1 MQSKSISVL
10 IQKKNRKI
18 KKKGTT
24 EKGCLTP
31 SRISLREEKQVYKG
45 IPYLVFHH
53 FVMQ

>member
-18 KKKGTT
+18 KKKRNNR
-24 EKGCLTP
+24 KGLFDP

-45 IPYLVFHH
+45 IPYLVFQH

>member
-1 MQSKSISVL
+1 MQSKSISAL

-24 EKGCLTP
+24 EKDCLTP
-31 SRISLREEKQVYKG
+31 SRISLREEIQVYKG
-45 IPYLVFHH
+45 IPFLVFQH

>member
-1 MQSKSISVL
+1 MQSKSISAL

-18 KKKGTT
+18 KKRNDRKG
-24 EKGCLTP
+24 LFDP

-45 IPYLVFHH
+45 IPYLVFQH